1 MTDKVKTRAASL
13 RTDACLIPGG
23 LTSHLQPADVSWN
36 KQFKSAYR
44 DLYNEWMS
52 SGEKSFTNSGNMK
65 APDKV
70 TCVEWVK
77 KAWSTVTA
85 DVIIK
90 SFKACGISSSTDG
103 SEDSSIHCLKPGGV
117 AHGALETITEGTASL
132 NNSYEWDEEDPF
144 ADCDTELEDDE
155 TVIDDE

>member
-1 MTDKVKTRAASL
+1 
-13 RTDACLIPGG
+13 
-23 LTSHLQPADVSWN
+23 
-36 KQFKSAYR
+36 
-44 DLYNEWMS
+44 
-52 SGEKSFTNSGNMK
+52 MK

-70 TCVEWVK
+70 TCVEWIK

-90 SFKACGISSSTDG
+90 FFKACGISSSTDG
-103 SEDSSIHCLKPGGV
+103 SDDSSIHCLKPGGV
-117 AHGALETITEGTASL
+117 AHSALETTTEGTASL

-155 TVIDDE
+155 TLIGNLCTLLFFCQTFDAEYSNLSVLDFVSMFSLLKLLIEGVSTWA